1 MKRNRIEE
9 VQKYLAA
16 QGTNMSE
23 TSIVDA
29 AIYIARRDGI
39 GGVYS
44 FVEYYRQK
52 HPSEEKDDGRKEKMK
67 NKVKKI
73 DGEEKCQ

>member
-16 QGTNMSE
+16 RGITMSE
-23 TSIVDA
+23 TAIVDA

-39 GGVYS
+39 GGIYS

-52 HPSEEKDDGRKEKMK
+52 HPSEEK
-67 NKVKKI
+67 
-73 DGEEKCQ
+73 GEIR